1 MRLKGLCYSHGTACR
16 RGAALSRAAGI
27 SVIDVHIP
35 GSDHLVLEHL
45 VLDVN
50 GTIAAGGGL
59 VPGVAEAVEALAAT
73 VHVVA
78 ITADTHGTAARLR
91 DALGIE
97 VRVILQGEE
106 GAQKQALVEELGAHK
121 VVAVGNG
128 ANDVDMVRA
137 AALGIAVIGAE
148 GAAGPLLAVADV
160 VTTSILDA
168 LSLLSQPARIVATLR
183 R

>member
-1 MRLKGLCYSHGTACR
+1 
-16 RGAALSRAAGI
+16 
-27 SVIDVHIP
+27 VIDVAVP
-35 GSDHLVLEHL
+35 GSGQLTLEHL

-73 VHVVA
+73 LQVVA
-78 ITADTHGTAARLR
+78 VTADTHGTAARLR

-97 VRVILQGEE
+97 VRVIEAGAEA
-106 GAQKQALVEELGAHK
+106 AQKLEVVEALGSER
-121 VVAVGNG
+121 VVAIGNG
-128 ANDVDMVRA
+128 ANDIDMVRA
-137 AALGIAVIGAE
+137 AALGVAVIGAE
-148 GAAGPLLAVADV
+148 GAAGPLLGSADI

-168 LSLLSQPARIVATLR
+168 LALLSQPARIVATLR